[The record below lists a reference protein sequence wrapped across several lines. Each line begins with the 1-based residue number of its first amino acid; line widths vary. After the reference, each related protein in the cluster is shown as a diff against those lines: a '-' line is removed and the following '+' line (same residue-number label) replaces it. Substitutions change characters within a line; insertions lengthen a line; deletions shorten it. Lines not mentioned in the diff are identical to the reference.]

1 MREIEFALVATI
13 ASVGRRRDRLPV
25 LVSREANM
33 RRTTTAAILVLGT
46 TLITGLATS
55 AFAETASVTCKGADE
70 KDVTYTVIGDNC
82 TSTGGTG
89 VKTATCGSDS
99 SGHGGIGNL

>member
-1 MREIEFALVATI
+1 
-13 ASVGRRRDRLPV
+13 
-25 LVSREANM
+25 M

-55 AFAETASVTCKGADE
+55 AFAETASVTCKGADG